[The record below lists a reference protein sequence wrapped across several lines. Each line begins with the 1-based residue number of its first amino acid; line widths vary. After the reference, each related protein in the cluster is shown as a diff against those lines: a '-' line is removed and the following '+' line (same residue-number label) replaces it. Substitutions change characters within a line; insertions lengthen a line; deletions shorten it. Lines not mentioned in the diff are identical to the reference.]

1 MYFPENR
8 IELLERQYFSIS
20 RAAKVTGLAPSVIRY
35 WGTRSARMNAL
46 KRHSNNQRRFL
57 AHQVVHILAVRIV
70 TEELGMSLDGAID
83 MMEGMNVELFIAN
96 KRRSGQ
102 TVLTEELLKEL
113 ITNQFSFAL
122 QRIFGVDVQKKF
134 ADCSKSE
141 FGRRPLGVG
150 LAAA

>member
-20 RAAKVTGLAPSVIRY
+20 RAAKVTGLAASVIRY

-134 ADCSKSE
+134 ADFSKSE

>member
-1 MYFPENR
+1 MYFPEKR

-35 WGTRSARMNAL
+35 WGTRSSRMDAL

-57 AHQVVHILAVRIV
+57 AHQVVHILAVRVV
-70 TEELGMSLDGAID
+70 TEELGMSLDGAIE
-83 MMEGMNVELFIAN
+83 MMEGMDVELFLAN

-102 TVLTEELLKEL
+102 TVLTADHLKEL
-113 ITNQFSFAL
+113 ITNQVSFAL
-122 QRIFGVDVQKKF
+122 QRIFGVDVDKKF
-134 ADCSKSE
+134 ADFSKSD
-141 FGRRPLGVG
+141 FGRRPLEVA